1 MGNPKKK
8 LPFREL
14 VRQSAKPYR
23 LLLSYLLPYKSRF
36 LIGLGCGLGYAL
48 VNGMFP
54 IIVLF
59 VGRQVF
65 GGSGDTFRMPGT
77 IGRWLESLPLDQLG
91 LLDKSWAGVAIAC
104 VLVPLVMLT
113 RSLLSYFNAYCM
125 AWTSF
130 RMLRDLRRA
139 LFAHLLHQSMDFFN
153 RAKSGNL
160 ISRVSNDVRVAQTA
174 FISVASDIFRD
185 PFSLMVGVVVLF
197 SLDWKFCAAALLLFP
212 TCLVPVIVFGRKVR
226 KAGKAEED
234 EAAAMSVILQESFA
248 GIRVIKSFVREDF
261 QADQFMRSSDQQFR
275 NSMRVRK
282 SIEIVQPMIE
292 TVSAF
297 GVALALLY
305 VFFFNIPP
313 ELLLALLSGIF
324 LLYEPAKKVSRLHM
338 TMQKALAASSNVFQ
352 LMNSRPTVLDAPDAV
367 PLVECRGEL
376 SLEKVTFSYGD
387 DQPALRE
394 TTLHIAPGTRI
405 ALVGASGAGKSTLLA
420 LFPRFYDPENGVVRI
435 DGKDVRKL
443 TQRSLREHI
452 GLVSQETFLFHDTIL
467 ENIRFG
473 RLDATRE
480 EIEEA
485 ARLAYAHDFILAQPQ
500 GYETVI
506 GDKGMRL
513 SGGQQQR
520 LSIARAIL
528 KNAPVLLLDEAT
540 SALDTES
547 ERMIQTALQRLA
559 AGKTVVAI
567 AHRLSTV
574 LESDTIVV
582 MENGRILDSAPH
594 PELYERSPVYRRLV
608 DLQFKQGG

>member
-8 LPFREL
+8 IPFREV
-14 VRQSAKPYR
+14 VRQSSKPYR

-48 VNGMFP
+48 ENGMFP

-65 GGSGDTFRMPGT
+65 GGTGDAFRLPGT
-77 IGRWLESLPLDQLG
+77 LGRWIESLPVEQLG

-113 RSLLSYFNAYCM
+113 RSILSYFNAYCM

-130 RMLRDLRRA
+130 RMLRDLRKA

-174 FISVASDIFRD
+174 FISVASDVFRD
-185 PFSLMVGVVVLF
+185 PFSLVVGVAVLF
-197 SLDWKFCAAALLLFP
+197 SLDWKFCVAALLLFP

-282 SIEIVQPMIE
+282 SMEIVQPMIE

-352 LMNSRPTVLDAPDAV
+352 LMNTRPTIVDAPNAIR
-367 PLVECRGEL
+367 LKSCKGEL
-376 SLEKVTFSYGD
+376 SLENVTFSYGD
-387 DQPALRE
+387 GPPALLGA
-394 TTLHIAPGTRI
+394 TLHIAPGTRV

-420 LFPRFYDPENGVVRI
+420 LFPRFYDPTEGVVRI
-435 DGKDVRKL
+435 DGMDVRTL
-443 TQRSLREHI
+443 EQRSLREQI

-485 ARLAYAHDFILAQPQ
+485 ARLAHAHEFILAQPN
-500 GYETVI
+500 GYGTII
-506 GDKGMRL
+506 GDKGARL

-520 LSIARAIL
+520 ISIARAIL
-528 KNAPVLLLDEAT
+528 KNAPILLLDEAT

-547 ERMIQTALQRLA
+547 ERMIQSALKRLA
-559 AGKTVVAI
+559 VGKTVVAI

-574 LESDTIVV
+574 LESDVIVV
-582 MENGRILDSAPH
+582 MEHGRILDAAPH
-594 PELYERSPVYRRLV
+594 AALYERSPVYRKLV
-608 DLQFKQGG
+608 DLQFKPDK